1 MKASVAEDE
10 SAKKVERE
18 ARMQMIKML
27 QLVDERNKEEEVV
40 KGEDAKNMEEGRKM
54 GAEEEEERTETEER
68 IRLLLNL
75 IDQVLK
81 TRYLEIID
89 HSWELISG

>member
-1 MKASVAEDE
+1 
-10 SAKKVERE
+10 
-18 ARMQMIKML
+18 MQMMQ

-40 KGEDAKNMEEGRKM
+40 KGEDGKKMEEGREM
-54 GAEEEEERTETEER
+54 GAEEEEEGTETEER

>member
-40 KGEDAKNMEEGRKM
+40 KGEDAKKMKEGREM
-54 GAEEEEERTETEER
+54 GAEEEEEGTETEER

>member
-18 ARMQMIKML
+18 ARMQMMQ

-40 KGEDAKNMEEGRKM
+40 KGEDAKKMEEGREM
-54 GAEEEEERTETEER
+54 GAEEEGTETEER

-75 IDQVLK
+75 IDQVVK

>member
-1 MKASVAEDE
+1 MKASVTEDE

-18 ARMQMIKML
+18 ALMQMMQ

-40 KGEDAKNMEEGRKM
+40 KGEDAKKMKEGREM
-54 GAEEEEERTETEER
+54 GAEEEEEGTETEER

>member
-18 ARMQMIKML
+18 ARMQMMQ
-27 QLVDERNKEEEVV
+27 QLVDERNEEEEVV
-40 KGEDAKNMEEGRKM
+40 KGEDAKKMEEGREM
-54 GAEEEEERTETEER
+54 GAEEEGTETEER

-81 TRYLEIID
+81 TRYLEIKRV
-89 HSWELISG
+89 LT

>member
-1 MKASVAEDE
+1 
-10 SAKKVERE
+10 
-18 ARMQMIKML
+18 MQMMQ

-40 KGEDAKNMEEGRKM
+40 KGEDAKKMKEGREM
-54 GAEEEEERTETEER
+54 GAEEEGTETEER

-81 TRYLEIID
+81 ARFLEIID
-89 HSWELISG
+89 HS

>member
-1 MKASVAEDE
+1 
-10 SAKKVERE
+10 
-18 ARMQMIKML
+18 MQMIKML

>member
-1 MKASVAEDE
+1 
-10 SAKKVERE
+10 
-18 ARMQMIKML
+18 MQMMQ
-27 QLVDERNKEEEVV
+27 QLVDERNEEEEVV
-40 KGEDAKNMEEGRKM
+40 KGEDAKKMEEGREM
-54 GAEEEEERTETEER
+54 GAEEEGTETEER

>member
-18 ARMQMIKML
+18 ARMQMMQ

-40 KGEDAKNMEEGRKM
+40 KGEVAKKMEEGREM
-54 GAEEEEERTETEER
+54 GAEEEEEGTETEER